1 MQQVPVEAMTE
12 AAILQHSSLRGL
24 AQSIAEEYYILSA
37 QQLEG
42 YGQQTFAG
50 KVDNCLFVFFFF
62 FKQFKP
68 NQFFL
73 S

>member
-12 AAILQHSSLRGL
+12 TAILQHSSLKGL

-42 YGQQTFAG
+42 YGQQTFSG
-50 KVDNCLFVFFFF
+50 KVCDNT
-62 FKQFKP
+62 
-68 NQFFL
+68 
-73 S
+73 

>member
-50 KVDNCLFVFFFF
+50 KVYWRLEAFRIFF
-62 FKQFKP
+62 
-68 NQFFL
+68 
-73 S
+73 